1 MTDNSKKVS
10 ELPTAA
16 NVALTDR
23 VMILRDPSG
32 TPSVRTIAVNN
43 FISSLRVPGPYID
56 DTAANTAGIA
66 VGSLYY
72 DDSGYV
78 KIRLS

>member
-16 NVALTDR
+16 NVAYTDR

-32 TPSVRTIAVNN
+32 TPSVRTINVNN
-43 FISSLRVPGPYID
+43 FISTVITGPFANDSSASTGGVPVKG
-56 DTAANTAGIA
+56 
-66 VGSLYY
+66 LYY
-72 DDSGYV
+72 DNSGNV
-78 KIRLS
+78 KIRLN